1 MKRNLHFTT
10 FGLGLLILAVL
21 VSVATVSAATT
32 SATNAGQALEIAP
45 PVVTLSADPGKTLLI
60 PINLRDISNSNLIV
74 TNEINDFVAA
84 GEDGTPKILLNDN
97 NIDNPFSLRDWIS
110 PIASINLTPH
120 QIRTI
125 NVTLKI
131 PKDATPGGHYG
142 VIRFTAN
149 PEELHTTGVS
159 LSASLGS
166 LILINVNGKA
176 TEKLSLVDFTA
187 SKGGR
192 SSSVFEAAP
201 VTFTERI
208 KNSGNVYE
216 APAGQI
222 TITDMYHKTVGVVN
236 INLQAH
242 NILPQ
247 SIRLF
252 TGDLDSSVIGNKH
265 LFGHYTAKLH
275 LIYGSPKQAIDSS
288 ISFWVIPYK
297 LISTAVVALVIGFFI
312 LRGTIK
318 RYNRRII
325 AKATKAK

>member
-1 MKRNLHFTT
+1 MKRNIHPTA
-10 FGLGLLILAVL
+10 FGLGLLTLVILS
-21 VSVATVSAATT
+21 SVATASAAT
-32 SATNAGQALEIAP
+32 SNSGQALEIAP
-45 PVVTLSADPGKTLLI
+45 PVVILSADPGKTLLV

-74 TNEINDFVAA
+74 TNEVNDFVAA
-84 GEDGTPKILLNDN
+84 GEDGTPKILINDVSS
-97 NIDNPFSLRDWIS
+97 DNPFSLRNWIS

-120 QIRTI
+120 QIKTV
-125 NVTLKI
+125 NVTIRI
-131 PKDATPGGHYG
+131 PKNATPGGHYG
-142 VIRFTAN
+142 VVRFTAN

-166 LILINVNGKA
+166 LILINVNGKT
-176 TEKLSLVDFTA
+176 TEKLSLSEFTA
-187 SKGGR
+187 SKGGK
-192 SSSVFEAAP
+192 SSNIFEAAP
-201 VTFTERI
+201 ITFTERI

-216 APAGQI
+216 APLGQI
-222 TITDMYHKTVGVVN
+222 TVTDMYHKIIGIVN
-236 INLQAH
+236 INLQAR

-275 LIYGSPKQAIDSS
+275 TTYGSPKQTFDSS

-297 LISTAVVALVIGFFI
+297 LIITAVVALVIGFFF
-312 LRGTIK
+312 LRSAVK

-325 AKATKAK
+325 DKATKK

>member
-1 MKRNLHFTT
+1 MNFAG
-10 FGLGLLILAVL
+10 FGLGFLTLAIL
-21 VSVATVSAATT
+21 VSVGTASAATT
-32 SATNAGQALEIAP
+32 TAANAGQALEIAP
-45 PVVTLSADPGKTLLI
+45 PVVTLSADPGKTLNI
-60 PINLRDISNSNLIV
+60 AISLRDISSSNLIV
-74 TNEINDFVAA
+74 TNEVNDFVAA
-84 GEDGTPKILLNDN
+84 GEDGTPKILLNDDN
-97 NIDNPFSLRDWIS
+97 TDNPFSLRNWIS

-120 QIRTI
+120 QIKTI
-125 NVTLKI
+125 NVILKI

-149 PEELHTTGVS
+149 PAELHTTGVS

-166 LILINVNGKA
+166 LILINVSGKT
-176 TEKLSLVDFTA
+176 TEKLSLAEFTA

-201 VTFTERI
+201 ISFTVRL
-208 KNSGNVYE
+208 KNNGNVYE

-222 TITDMYHKTVGVVN
+222 TLTDMYHKTVGLVN
-236 INLQAH
+236 INLQAR

-252 TGDLDSSVIGNKH
+252 TGDLDSTVLGNKH

-275 LIYGSPKQAIDSS
+275 ITYGSPKQAVDSS
-288 ISFWVIPYK
+288 ISFWIIPYK
-297 LISTAVVALVIGFFI
+297 LITTAVVALVIGFFL
-312 LRGTIK
+312 LRSTIR

-325 AKATKAK
+325 AKATKSKK